1 MAEVD
6 GALNQLFASHNAS
19 LPPEVLGELQSIL
32 RIHSVSPQELF
43 YKWESYSMKM
53 GADETKLNLKTARD
67 FKKDLQDVLE
77 RDSRTKSHVR
87 SVDKRS
93 HAATPRTISK
103 TAGGDVF
110 GMMEGITPG
119 TPRSPMNGVNGNSRK
134 RTGAFET
141 PSTKTSK
148 LNVFSSPGNADATP
162 TQETVLGKEVPFSQR
177 PNAGQ
182 IVESLNSHIEL
193 PKSSTSAPP
202 PEPRIKVK
210 ANTDLSKF
218 AYKPMAMKLSEASE
232 ILDDRIDSFL
242 DLVQSHYSFEDS
254 EFGNPASQSTSE
266 IVAVG
271 RIASDT
277 AEGKLNAASVVLETS
292 RRTGAGL
299 RVPLKLDKI
308 SSYDFFPG
316 KIVALRGHN
325 ASGEYFDVSEIL
337 KLPLPPA
344 AASSIADL
352 DAIQTK
358 LATSDNTTTS
368 PLNIL
373 ISSGPY
379 TSDSNLLF
387 EPLHALCTLAI
398 SNSADALIL
407 IGPFLDIEH
416 PLLASGDIPDSILST
431 LDSPDTAT
439 PIDIFRAC
447 IAAPLTNLSNAL
459 PTCTIILAPSVRDL
473 LAHHISWP
481 QDRLGN
487 RKALGLP
494 RQVAMVTNPV
504 TIALNEVVV
513 AITAQD
519 VLYELRREECTAGQL
534 TLPVAERDMLARLS
548 RQLVEQRHFFPLFPP
563 TGRANLQKPSENALD
578 VDADATT
585 DTSTST
591 ALATGA
597 MLDTSYLALAE
608 FSHVRPDILITPSAL
623 PPFAKVVESVV
634 VVNPGTLSK
643 KRGAGTFV
651 QMVLGG
657 RTVKDEERGE
667 GKEDVDMG
675 NEELGGKAQGQA
687 KLVPHLVFERA
698 RVDVVR
704 I

>member
-19 LPPEVLGELQSIL
+19 LPPEILGELQSIL

-110 GMMEGITPG
+110 GMMDGITPG

-193 PKSSTSAPP
+193 PNASSSAPPP

-242 DLVQSHYSFEDS
+242 DLVQSHYNLEDA

-299 RVPLKLDKI
+299 RAPLKLDKI

-352 DAIQTK
+352 DAIQAK
-358 LATSDNTTTS
+358 LAANNATTA

-387 EPLHALCTLAI
+387 EPLHALCNTAV
-398 SNSADALIL
+398 SSSADAVIL

-416 PLLASGDIPDSILST
+416 PLLVSGDIPPSILST

-439 PIDIFRAC
+439 PIDLFRAC
-447 IAAPLTNLSNAL
+447 IAAPLTTLSLAL
-459 PTCTIILAPSVRDL
+459 PTCTIILVPSVRDL

-494 RQVAMVTNPV
+494 KQVAMVTNPV

-578 VDADATT
+578 VDVDTATDASTT
-585 DTSTST
+585 T

-657 RTVKDEERGE
+657 RTVTDEERVVS
-667 GKEDVDMG
+667 KEDVVMD
-675 NEELGGKAQGQA
+675 EEQRGKAQGQA